1 VGWKYRIGLFLFVCL
16 AIFWTLAKLGRT
28 LSILVGILGL
38 GVAVLVIW
46 LRYRDDEL

>member
-16 AIFWTLAKLGRT
+16 AVAWTVGKLGKT
-28 LSILVGILGL
+28 LSILAGVLAL